1 MKEEMRGSTLWSVPR
16 DAELVGTGATWWQL
30 KCEALLPTDISFSQ
44 RLQHVVQS
52 TNQQHWAWGNSC
64 FKFSS
69 PVASQTAC
77 GKARLADL
85 VPRPGR
91 NQVATSGWPLLLC
104 PALEAAACAAP
115 SSLAASFYSSLSQCC
130 SCRQPV
136 LPPRA
141 SPGCAAARGSPLD
154 ARGLCK
160 KWVSSGESP
169 FWMLP
174 ALICENPLAVS

>member
-1 MKEEMRGSTLWSVPR
+1 MLNWRALEQPVGSWSARPCFPQTSAFPSDSSIWFNPQISSIGLGVIP
-16 DAELVGTGATWWQL
+16 
-30 KCEALLPTDISFSQ
+30 AL
-44 RLQHVVQS
+44 
-52 TNQQHWAWGNSC
+52 
-64 FKFSS
+64 SS
-69 PVASQTAC
+69 PAPWPPRL
-77 GKARLADL
+77 ARLADL

-130 SCRQPV
+130 SRQQPV

-141 SPGCAAARGSPLD
+141 SPGCAAARGSPSD

-160 KWVSSGESP
+160 KWVSSAESP